1 MIDPDPAASTRVA
14 VYTDQAYF
22 TEGDAIYAARAFVV
36 FLGELRESLERL
48 VVVGRMDPQPRRSYY
63 RLSERLDF
71 APLPWYS
78 SAANPLHSARALAGS
93 VRRFWRVL
101 DEVDAVWL
109 LGPYPLSI
117 VFAALAALRRKR
129 VALGVR
135 QDMPAYIRSRRPGRR
150 AIHLAGDLLERAWR
164 TLGGRVPVVVVGPQ
178 LAHNYRSSPR
188 LLEIS
193 VSLVRE
199 REIAAAEQLTRSYDG
214 LLKVISVG
222 RLDPEKNPLLLA
234 DVLAALRAH
243 DPRWSLVVCGDGP
256 LEDELAARVD
266 ALGLREFCDLRG
278 HVPID
283 AGLMDLYRSCDLFL
297 HVSWT
302 EGLPQVLLEAFACG
316 LPVVATA
323 VGGVAA
329 ASGDAALLVQPGEI
343 EEAAGALLTLA
354 DDAQLRQRL
363 VRAGFEHVREHTL
376 EAESRRVAAFL
387 TDS

>member
-1 MIDPDPAASTRVA
+1 MRVA
-14 VYTDQAYF
+14 VYTDQAYWK
-22 TEGDAIYAARAFVV
+22 EGDAVYAARAFVV

-48 VVVGRMDPQPRRSYY
+48 VVVGRLDPEPRRSYY
-63 RLSERLDF
+63 RLSERVDF

-78 SAANPLHSARALAGS
+78 SAASPLHSASALAGS

-101 DEVDAVWL
+101 DDVDAVWL

-117 VFAALAALRRKR
+117 VFAALAVLRRKR
-129 VALGVR
+129 VTLGVR
-135 QDMPAYIRSRRPGRR
+135 QDMPSYIRSRRPGRR
-150 AIHLAGDLLERAWR
+150 AIHLAGDVLERAWR
-164 TLGGRVPVVVVGPQ
+164 LLARRFPIVVVGPQ
-178 LAHNYRSSPR
+178 LASNYRAASR

-193 VSLVRE
+193 VSLVHE
-199 REIAAAEQLTRSYDG
+199 REIAAAEQLARSYDG
-214 LLKVISVG
+214 ELKVISVG

-243 DPRWSLVVCGDGP
+243 DPRWRFVVCGDGP
-256 LEDELAARVD
+256 LEDELAARVE
-266 ALGLREFCDLRG
+266 ALGLREFCDMRG

-283 AGLMDLYRSCDLFL
+283 DGLMDLYRSSDLFL

-329 ASGDAALLVQPGEI
+329 AAGDAAVLVQPGDVEQ
-343 EEAAGALLTLA
+343 ATDALLSLA
-354 DDAQLRQRL
+354 DDAELRARL

-387 TDS
+387 TES